1 MSRLSGP
8 ILVSKGDWVARRGA
22 GAVEPV
28 EPKVFIVVLN
38 WNRAAD
44 TIECVRSLRGL
55 AYSNVEVLVVDN
67 ASVDGSVTAL
77 GAAFPDLTVVR
88 NAKNLGYSEGN
99 NVGIRYALSRKADYV
114 LLLNN
119 DTVVDK
125 DLLHEL
131 VRVATTFSNAGLVGP
146 KIYDYREPTKVW
158 FAGASIDW
166 SSGDSPHLGLG
177 EYDAGQFNRVTEVD
191 RLTGC
196 AMMVSREVFE
206 RVGLFDPRY
215 FLYYEDVDL
224 CVRAAKA
231 GYKSYCVQ
239 TAKVWHKESSSTSAN
254 HGSDLHAYY
263 HLRNRLLFLHTHF
276 HVDEAEG
283 RNHRQFFRKY
293 LSRVILRPFDR
304 AYRMHHAV
312 RFWAL
317 TDFYLGR
324 YGIKPRFHRRDVH
337 A

>member
-1 MSRLSGP
+1 M
-8 ILVSKGDWVARRGA
+8 
-22 GAVEPV
+22 
-28 EPKVFIVVLN
+28 EPKVFVIVVN
-38 WNRAAD
+38 WNRASD
-44 TIECVRSLRGL
+44 TIECVRSLQDL
-55 AYSNVEVLVVDN
+55 AYSNFEVVVVDN

-77 GAAFPDLTVVR
+77 GVEFPDLAVVR
-88 NAKNLGYSEGN
+88 NTKNLGYAEGN
-99 NVGIRYALSRKADYV
+99 NVGVRYALSRDADYV

-131 VRVATTFSNAGLVGP
+131 VRVATSYPGAGLVGP
-146 KIYDYREPTKVW
+146 KIYDYGEPTTIW

-166 SSGDSPHLGLG
+166 STGDSPHLGLG
-177 EYDAGQFNRVTEVD
+177 EYDAGQFNRVIAVD

-196 AMMVSREVFE
+196 AMMVGREVFE

-239 TAKVWHKESSSTSAN
+239 TAKVWHKESSSTNAN
-254 HGSDLHAYY
+254 QGSDLHAYY

-276 HVDEAEG
+276 KVDEAER
-283 RNHRQFFRKY
+283 RNHRRFFRKY
-293 LSRVILRPFDR
+293 VGRVILRPFDR
-304 AYRMHHAV
+304 AYRMQHAI

-317 TDFYLGR
+317 ADFYLGR
-324 YGIKPRFHRRDVH
+324 YGIRPRYHRPNVH